1 MRDAL
6 GAPAS
11 LRPRRYGVPI
21 AIVQYYLYA
30 ERFPVQ
36 VMPTESLAPPP
47 PLGQGWRKGGL
58 NDPSIMESDHELTW
72 NPVAP
77 KFSGNFDFP
86 PKNPGVQTFARNF
99 FGFFNFQTGKNLA
112 GKISIQIFLRFPTF
126 DRNFFWFLKF
136 RGKKKYG
143 IPDPGAGTA
152 SQDLRRRSELVVQL
166 TPIFP
171 TFAPTFFGIFNFQP
185 EFFWDFQIS
194 SRKKSGKKNFA
205 AKKSGH
211 SNFRAGN
218 F

>member
-1 MRDAL
+1 MKDKPLHNTSL
-6 GAPAS
+6 GIRLPQNFPAI
-11 LRPRRYGVPI
+11 LI
-21 AIVQYYLYA
+21 FLQ
-30 ERFPVQ
+30 
-36 VMPTESLAPPP
+36 
-47 PLGQGWRKGGL
+47 
-58 NDPSIMESDHELTW
+58 
-72 NPVAP
+72 
-77 KFSGNFDFP
+77 
-86 PKNPGVQTFARNF
+86 KNPGVQTFARNF

-126 DRNFFWFLKF
+126 DRKFFWFLKF

-143 IPDPGAGTA
+143 ISDPGAGTA

-166 TPIFP
+166 TPFFP

-205 AKKSGH
+205 AKKSGR